1 MNVVDYLFKDSK
13 NINKELILGNSE
25 IISFKESY
33 KQITK
38 ISGFLRKEVGENKMI
53 ILMSEN
59 SVFFIIAYFGIIK
72 SGNICIPVNPTI
84 GHKALTHIIYLCGC
98 ELCLTQKRIQNK
110 FNDFKVHIVNDKS
123 VKEIIEKNSLGNTS
137 TIEKNSS
144 EFDHNRS
151 AAIIFTSGST
161 ALPKGVILSHRNIM
175 ANTDSILEYLQLTS
189 DDIVELVLPLS
200 YCYGLSL
207 LHTHV
212 KVGGSL
218 VINNSFIFLDTVI
231 EDLIKYKGTGFAGVP
246 SHFQILLR
254 NSSAFKKRSF
264 PNLKYVTQ
272 AGGKLHVR
280 FIREFVETFP
290 TVKFYVMYGQ
300 TEATARLS
308 YLPPELLMEKMGS
321 IGKGIPNVKLEVLNK
336 ESKPVRPG
344 ELGEIV
350 ATGENV
356 MVGYLGDEELTNQVI
371 KDGKL
376 FTRDM
381 GTIDEDGF
389 IYVVSRE
396 EEFLKVGGERIS
408 PAEIEEVICN
418 IPEVIDCSIIGVED
432 DQLGEA
438 IKALIVLK
446 DNNKSDISKENII
459 SFCRKKMSFNKV
471 PKYVEFIDRIPFSS
485 TGKKIR
491 TKI

>member
-1 MNVVDYLFKDSK
+1 
-13 NINKELILGNSE
+13 
-25 IISFKESY
+25 
-33 KQITK
+33 
-38 ISGFLRKEVGENKMI
+38 
-53 ILMSEN
+53 
-59 SVFFIIAYFGIIK
+59 
-72 SGNICIPVNPTI
+72 
-84 GHKALTHIIYLCGC
+84 
-98 ELCLTQKRIQNK
+98 
-110 FNDFKVHIVNDKS
+110 
-123 VKEIIEKNSLGNTS
+123 
-137 TIEKNSS
+137 
-144 EFDHNRS
+144 
-151 AAIIFTSGST
+151 
-161 ALPKGVILSHRNIM
+161 
-175 ANTDSILEYLQLTS
+175 
-189 DDIVELVLPLS
+189 
-200 YCYGLSL
+200 
-207 LHTHV
+207 
-212 KVGGSL
+212 
-218 VINNSFIFLDTVI
+218 
-231 EDLIKYKGTGFAGVP
+231 
-246 SHFQILLR
+246 
-254 NSSAFKKRSF
+254 
-264 PNLKYVTQ
+264 
-272 AGGKLHVR
+272 
-280 FIREFVETFP
+280 
-290 TVKFYVMYGQ
+290 
-300 TEATARLS
+300 
-308 YLPPELLMEKMGS
+308 MEKMGS